1 MSIIHWFKRDGSSEH
16 TGCGAEPAR
25 IVDVSFSLA
34 DVTCQDCLAAA
45 SARQPSEEV
54 KGALDELIAR
64 IEAPHLREIERLK
77 SLVRMRDAGAAE
89 SEEQIE
95 KLLEFWDEGLIEL
108 LGRVQAAK
116 SSLNTAQTAK
126 GTIGYSRTVE
136 EYCAYQLMRA
146 NEALGAAVYA
156 RHKKEKKS

>member
-1 MSIIHWFKRDGSSEH
+1 MSIIHWFKRDGSSERA
-16 TGCGAEPAR
+16 GCGAEPAR

-45 SARQPSEEV
+45 SARQPPSEEI
-54 KGALDELIAR
+54 KQALDELFAR
-64 IEAPHLREIERLK
+64 IEAPHLREIERLQ

-108 LGRVQAAK
+108 LGRVQAAE
-116 SSLNTAQTAK
+116 SALNTAKAS
-126 GTIGYSRTVE
+126 SRKSVDFCT
-136 EYCAYQLMRA
+136 YQLMQA
-146 NEALGAAVYA
+146 NLALGAAVYA